1 MRAPEPVLLDGDE
14 IRLEPLAAHHAGGLA
29 EAVARDPDAFSLSGP
44 IGPGGLDAWVERA
57 LDERDA
63 GQRLP
68 FVVVERDSGVVVGS
82 SSYLDIVP
90 ALDRLEIGAT
100 WYGRPWW
107 ATRVNPEAK
116 LLLLGHAFDALGARR
131 VALRTDAANERSR
144 GAIERLGAQF
154 EGVLRHWE
162 LRPTGEP
169 RDTAFYSILVDEWP
183 SVRAGLEAR
192 LAA

>member
-1 MRAPEPVLLDGDE
+1 MRVPEPVLLDGDE
-14 IRLEPLAAHHAGGLA
+14 IRLEPLSAHHAGGLA
-29 EAVARDPDAFSLSGP
+29 DAVARDPDAFTLSGP
-44 IGPGGLDAWVERA
+44 IGPGGLDAWIERA
-57 LDERDA
+57 LDEQDA
-63 GQRLP
+63 GERVP

-90 ALDRLEIGAT
+90 AHDRLEVGAT

-116 LLLLGHAFDALGARR
+116 LLLLGHAFDALGAGR

-154 EGVLRHWE
+154 EGVMRRWE
-162 LRPTGEP
+162 RRPTGEP

-183 SVRAGLEAR
+183 AVRAGLEAR